1 MLPKLALVQGIFYV
15 ATGLWPLA
23 DIVSFQIVTGP
34 KTDLWLVR
42 TVGVLVTVIGAALL
56 SAWHS
61 RRITPEVTLLAVGS
75 ALGLASID
83 LIYALSG
90 TISSVYLADA
100 VAELGLVGLWTWG
113 WRRRDG

>member
-1 MLPKLALVQGIFYV
+1 VLPKLALVQGIFYV
-15 ATGLWPLA
+15 ATGLWPLVH
-23 DIVSFQIVTGP
+23 IVSFQIVTGP

-42 TVGVLVTVIGAALL
+42 TVAVLVTVIGAVLL

-61 RRITPEVTLLAVGS
+61 RRISPEVILLAAGG

-100 VAELGLVGLWTWG
+100 MAELMLVALWLAG
-113 WRRRDG
+113 WRRRHG

>member
-15 ATGLWPLA
+15 ATGVWPL
-23 DIVSFQIVTGP
+23 VHVGSFQMVTGP
-34 KTDLWLVR
+34 KTDLWLVK
-42 TVGVLVTVIGAALL
+42 TVAVLVIVIGAVLL

-61 RRITPEVTLLAVGS
+61 RRISPEVILLAAGG

-100 VAELGLVGLWTWG
+100 IAELVLVALWLAG
-113 WRRRDG
+113 WRRHG

>member
-1 MLPKLALVQGIFYV
+1 MLPKLALIQGIYYV
-15 ATGLWPLA
+15 ATGIWPLL
-23 DIVSFQIVTGP
+23 DITSFQMVTGP

-42 TVGVLVTVIGAALL
+42 TVGVLVTVIGAVLL
-56 SAWHS
+56 LAWHG
-61 RRITPEVTLLAVGS
+61 RRITPEVMLLAIGS

-100 VAELGLVGLWTWG
+100 VAELGLVGLWLFG
-113 WRRRDG
+113 WRRRGG

>member
-1 MLPKLALVQGIFYV
+1 MLPKLALVQGIYYV
-15 ATGLWPLA
+15 ATGVWPLI
-23 DIVSFQIVTGP
+23 DIVSFQMVTGP

-42 TVGVLVTVIGAALL
+42 TVGVLVIVIGAVLL

-61 RRITPEVTLLAVGS
+61 RRITPEVTLLGAGG

-90 TISSVYLADA
+90 TISAVYLADA